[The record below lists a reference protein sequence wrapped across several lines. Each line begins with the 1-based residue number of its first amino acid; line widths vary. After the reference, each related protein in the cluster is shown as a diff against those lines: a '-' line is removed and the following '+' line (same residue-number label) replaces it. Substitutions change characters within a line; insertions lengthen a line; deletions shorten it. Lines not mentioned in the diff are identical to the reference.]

1 MRVALPAAAVAV
13 MLSFVA
19 VTPAAQAQAL
29 DQNCMADP
37 KAAIKA
43 AEGEYKKAK
52 PGLDKAASRGFNKT
66 IDKAKMAAKTQI
78 NDVACDSVAKALG
91 FLAPSK

>member
-1 MRVALPAAAVAV
+1 MRVALPVAAVAV

-19 VTPAAQAQAL
+19 ATTAAHAA
-29 DQNCMADP
+29 DCMADP

-43 AEGEYKKAK
+43 AEGEFKKVKA
-52 PGLDKAASRGFNKT
+52 GLDKAASRGFNKN
-66 IDKAKMAAKTQI
+66 IDKAKMAAKTQV
-78 NDVACDSVAKALG
+78 NDVACDSVTKALG

>member
-19 VTPAAQAQAL
+19 VTTAVQAQ
-29 DQNCMADP
+29 DCMADP

-43 AEGEYKKAK
+43 AEGEFKKAK
-52 PGLDKAASRGFNKT
+52 AGLDKTASRGFNKN

>member
-13 MLSFVA
+13 MLSFA
-19 VTPAAQAQAL
+19 VFTPAVQAQAL

-52 PGLDKAASRGFNKT
+52 PGLDKAASRGFNKN

-78 NDVACDSVAKALG
+78 NDVACDSVMKALG